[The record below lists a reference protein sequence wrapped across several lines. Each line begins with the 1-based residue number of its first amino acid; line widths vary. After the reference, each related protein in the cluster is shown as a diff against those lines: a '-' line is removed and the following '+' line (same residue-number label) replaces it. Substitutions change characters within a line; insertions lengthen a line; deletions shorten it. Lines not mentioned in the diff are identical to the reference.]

1 VLGVSRRRQP
11 YIPSVPLAAPVA
23 DVQVQ
28 HG

>member
-11 YIPSVPLAAPVA
+11 YIPSPPMAAVGRA
-23 DVQVQ
+23 EQVQ

>member
-11 YIPSVPLAAPVA
+11 YIPSPPLAAPAPVE
-23 DVQVQ
+23 QVQ